1 MFDIGATEII
11 VIAVVAILVVGP
23 RDLPRMLRTVGQYV
37 GKLRGMAREFQHQFE
52 EAARDTGL
60 DDVKQGIS
68 SVKEFSPGN
77 QIKEAF
83 NSITDEVD
91 DVKAQVEKPATSDT
105 PSAADT
111 PDTAPEP
118 AAGKKPAAAKKPT
131 AAKKPAAAKKSTPAK
146 KPAAKKTTGASK
158 SAKKPASPTASEEK
172 AT

>member
-1 MFDIGATEII
+1 MFDIGATEVI

-91 DVKAQVEKPATSDT
+91 DVKAQVEKPAAPT
-105 PSAADT
+105 PHRRPTRLKRHRACGGEKTGSCEEAHGGKET
-111 PDTAPEP
+111 GGGEESPRRRKSRRLRKPP
-118 AAGKKPAAAKKPT
+118 ARP
-131 AAKKPAAAKKSTPAK
+131 
-146 KPAAKKTTGASK
+146 KT
-158 SAKKPASPTASEEK
+158 AKKPASPTASEEK

>member
-37 GKLRGMAREFQHQFE
+37 GKLRSMAREFQHQFE

-83 NSITDEVD
+83 NSITDEVE
-91 DVKAQVEKPATSDT
+91 DVKAQVEKPASSETPAAAEPSETASDT
-105 PSAADT
+105 S
-111 PDTAPEP
+111 TAKKSSSPE
-118 AAGKKPAAAKKPT
+118 GAAAKKATKESAP
-131 AAKKPAAAKKSTPAK
+131 S
-146 KPAAKKTTGASK
+146 ASK
-158 SAKKPASPTASEEK
+158 EQ

>member
-23 RDLPRMLRTVGQYV
+23 KDLPRMLRTVGQYV
-37 GKLRGMAREFQHQFE
+37 SKLRGMAREFQHQFE

-60 DDVKQGIS
+60 DDVRQGIS

-83 NSITDEVD
+83 NSITDEVE
-91 DVKAQVEKPATSDT
+91 DVKAQVEKPAPADTQKPAETSD
-105 PSAADT
+105 AAPKT
-111 PDTAPEP
+111 EP
-118 AAGKKPAAAKKPT
+118 AKEAA
-131 AAKKPAAAKKSTPAK
+131 PAK
-146 KPAAKKTTGASK
+146 KAAAE
-158 SAKKPASPTASEEK
+158 KPATSAASEEN

>member
-23 RDLPRMLRTVGQYV
+23 KDLPRMLRTVGQYV
-37 GKLRGMAREFQHQFE
+37 SKLRGMAREFQHQFE

-60 DDVKQGIS
+60 DDVKQGLS

-83 NSITDEVD
+83 NSITDEVE
-91 DVKAQVEKPATSDT
+91 DVKAQVEQPVAPDT
-105 PSAADT
+105 PET
-111 PDTAPEP
+111 PDTSAEAAAEP
-118 AAGKKPAAAKKPT
+118 AK
-131 AAKKPAAAKKSTPAK
+131 AKKPAPKKTTRK
-146 KPAAKKTTGASK
+146 KTATASKTTGTSKTAKKTPQSTASK
-158 SAKKPASPTASEEK
+158 EK

>member
-37 GKLRGMAREFQHQFE
+37 GKLRSMAREFQHQFE

-83 NSITDEVD
+83 NSITDEVE
-91 DVKAQVEKPATSDT
+91 DVKTQVEKPAPSEPPASADTASDT
-105 PSAADT
+105 
-111 PDTAPEP
+111 
-118 AAGKKPAAAKKPT
+118 
-131 AAKKPAAAKKSTPAK
+131 ST
-146 KPAAKKTTGASK
+146 
-158 SAKKPASPTASEEK
+158 AKKPASPEGSAAEK
-172 AT
+172 ATEEPAPAASKEQAT

>member
-23 RDLPRMLRTVGQYV
+23 KDLPRMLRTVGQYV
-37 GKLRGMAREFQHQFE
+37 SKLRGMAREFQHQFE

-83 NSITDEVD
+83 NSITDEVE
-91 DVKAQVEKPATSDT
+91 DVKAQVEKPAPADT
-105 PSAADT
+105 VKPADASEAAPETEPDNEAAPAEKSAA
-111 PDTAPEP
+111 
-118 AAGKKPAAAKKPT
+118 
-131 AAKKPAAAKKSTPAK
+131 
-146 KPAAKKTTGASK
+146 
-158 SAKKPASPTASEEK
+158 EK
-172 AT
+172 IRDAEIL

>member
-23 RDLPRMLRTVGQYV
+23 KDLPRMLRTVGQYV
-37 GKLRGMAREFQHQFE
+37 SKLRGMAREFQHQFE

-60 DDVKQGIS
+60 DDVRQGIS

-83 NSITDEVD
+83 NSITDEVE
-91 DVKAQVEKPATSDT
+91 DVKAQVEKPA
-105 PSAADT
+105 PADT
-111 PDTAPEP
+111 QKPAEASDAAPKTEP
-118 AAGKKPAAAKKPT
+118 AKEAA
-131 AAKKPAAAKKSTPAK
+131 PAK
-146 KPAAKKTTGASK
+146 KAAAE
-158 SAKKPASPTASEEK
+158 KPATSAASEEN